1 MKNVCVFCGSSNG
14 VRPEYLVMAR
24 ALGQTLARRALGL
37 VYGGASVGLMGAVAD
52 AALAAGGTVIG
63 VIPATLDKK
72 EIAHRGLTE
81 LHVVDSMHTRKQLMA
96 DRADAF
102 IALPGGLGTMEE
114 LFEVLTW
121 RLLGIHQKP
130 AGLLDVAGYYDPL
143 VTFLK
148 NTIAEGF
155 LQPAQLQLHV
165 ASDADILLDAL
176 EHAPPVRVEKW
187 LDRSQ
192 T

>member
-1 MKNVCVFCGSSNG
+1 MKRVCVFCGSSNG
-14 VRPEYLVMAR
+14 VRPEYLAAAR
-24 ALGQTLARRALGL
+24 ALGETLARRGLGL

-52 AALAAGGTVIG
+52 AALAAGGQVIG

-72 EIAHRGLTE
+72 EIAHRALTE
-81 LHVVDSMHTRKQLMA
+81 LHVVDSMHTRKQMMA

-130 AGLLDVAGYYDPL
+130 AGLLDVAGYYAPL
-143 VTFLK
+143 TDFLK
-148 NTIAEGF
+148 NTIREGF
-155 LQPAQLQLHV
+155 LKPEQLQLHV
-165 ASDADILLDAL
+165 ASDADALLDAL
-176 EHAPPVRVEKW
+176 EHSPPVMVEKW
-187 LDRSQ
+187 IDRSQ